1 MRDELEEQL
10 EAKERYE
17 SAAKEAQ
24 RRVREEK
31 VSCLIYT
38 KYYFISRWKLVKN
51 WPT

>member
-17 SAAKEAQ
+17 NAAKEAQ

-31 VSCLIYT
+31 VSH
-38 KYYFISRWKLVKN
+38 YFHSQLFIFRWK
-51 WPT
+51 